1 MGAEARVAI
10 AEDLVLDFSGLF
22 TGEPP
27 EKQAPESPVE
37 PFLGAGEYKT
47 LTEPQKP
54 VDGLTEGLEGQ
65 QAKKLYLDAQRERE
79 DHQRSLEAYRAYQ
92 ENTKRSEQLQSEI
105 LKGIKA
111 GEDVYS
117 LFLKAAKAISLM
129 TSNSVFYS
137 QIEDDT
143 RSIYGR
149 GLNYKPP
156 LQKELQGD
164 RDGQP
169 GAHKE
174 SHRSPQADNSGA
186 CDHDRTASGERS
198 VKARSFLIGFTDLG
212 ATLAPAFRGNSRPEH
227 GEKTGE
233 RMPRDITATMKRYEI
248 DY

>member
-79 DHQRSLEAYRAYQ
+79 DHQRSLEVYRTYQ
-92 ENTKRSEQLQSEI
+92 ENIKTSSQLQTEI
-105 LKGIKA
+105 LKGLKA

-129 TSNSVFYS
+129 TSNSLFYS
-137 QIEDDT
+137 QIEEDIEA
-143 RSIYGR
+143 IYGR
-149 GLNYKPP
+149 GLQHKPP
-156 LQKELQGD
+156 LQKELQETQT
-164 RDGQP
+164 RLQRLLEAGQREQP
-169 GAHKE
+169 PDSRERIQRAIEAHRATIERLEDMIAK
-174 SHRSPQADNSGA
+174 AD
-186 CDHDRTASGERS
+186 TKKSGE
-198 VKARSFLIGFTDLG
+198 L
-212 ATLAPAFRGNSRPEH
+212 
-227 GEKTGE
+227 
-233 RMPRDITATMKRYEI
+233 
-248 DY
+248 

>member
-79 DHQRSLEAYRAYQ
+79 DHKRSLEVYKTYQ
-92 ENTKRSEQLQSEI
+92 ENIKTSSQLQTAI
-105 LKGIKA
+105 LMGLKA

-129 TSNSVFYS
+129 TSNSLFYS
-137 QIEDDT
+137 QAEADLIA
-143 RSIYGR
+143 IYGR
-149 GLNYKPP
+149 GLQEKPP
-156 LQKELQGD
+156 LQMELQEAQK
-164 RDGQP
+164 RLQRLLEAEQREQP
-169 GAHKE
+169 PDSRERIQRAIEAHRATIERLEDMIAK
-174 SHRSPQADNSGA
+174 AD
-186 CDHDRTASGERS
+186 TKKSGE
-198 VKARSFLIGFTDLG
+198 L
-212 ATLAPAFRGNSRPEH
+212 
-227 GEKTGE
+227 
-233 RMPRDITATMKRYEI
+233 
-248 DY
+248 

>member
-1 MGAEARVAI
+1 MGVEAKVAI
-10 AEDLVLDFSGLF
+10 AEDLILDFSGLF
-22 TGEPP
+22 SAEPI
-27 EKQAPESPVE
+27 EKAPSKSPVE
-37 PFLGAGEYKT
+37 PLLSGGQYKT
-47 LTEPQKP
+47 LTEQEKPVEGLKTGLNGIPQKEP
-54 VDGLTEGLEGQ
+54 PE
-65 QAKKLYLDAQRERE
+65 QAKILLLDKQRERE

-156 LQKELQGD
+156 LQNELQD
-164 RDGQP
+164 TQKRLQRLLE
-169 GAHKE
+169 AE
-174 SHRSPQADNSGA
+174 QREADTDS
-186 CDHDRTASGERS
+186 RERIKRA
-198 VKARSFLIGFTDLG
+198 VKAHR
-212 ATLAPAFRGNSRPEH
+212 EH
-227 GEKTGE
+227 IAELEDMIARAEKTQL
-233 RMPRDITATMKRYEI
+233 
-248 DY
+248 